1 MSGRDGLH
9 VTVKIDGAHE
19 LARQFDTVKVRAG
32 PILRAA
38 LWQAAQIIRNEA
50 VRGIMKGPKSG
61 RIYPRGKKV
70 HQASKA
76 GEYPAADTGNLAKSI
91 QQRHTQTTLGPAV
104 DVEASASYAEPLE
117 LKAPE
122 RGGRPFL
129 GRAFEAKYVEALRVI
144 EAAVAAIFPGD
155 RRATRR

>member
-1 MSGRDGLH
+1 MSGDGLN
-9 VTVKIDGAHE
+9 VRVEIEGAKE
-19 LARQFDTVKVRAG
+19 LAQQFESVKVKAG
-32 PILRAA
+32 PVIRAA

-50 VRGIMKGPKSG
+50 VRGIMKGPKTG
-61 RIYPRGKKV
+61 RMYGR

-91 QQRHTQTTLGPAV
+91 QQRHTHTVLGPAV

-129 GRAFEAKYVEALRVI
+129 GRAFQAKYVEAIRVI
-144 EAAVAAIFPGD
+144 EAAVAVIFPGD
-155 RRATRR
+155 RTATRR

>member
-1 MSGRDGLH
+1 MTRDTFH
-9 VTVKIDGAHE
+9 VRVEIEGAAE
-19 LARQFDTVKVRAG
+19 LARQIDGVKAKAA
-32 PILRAA
+32 PTIRAA

-50 VRGIMKGPKSG
+50 VRGIMKGPKTG
-61 RIYPRGKKV
+61 RWYGR
-70 HQASKA
+70 HQASAA
-76 GEYPAADTGNLAKSI
+76 GEYPAADTGNLSRSI
-91 QQRHTQTTLGPAV
+91 QQKNTQTVLGPAV

-129 GRAFEAKYVEALRVI
+129 GRAFEAKYLEAIRVI

-155 RRATRR
+155 RTATRR